1 MVAIKK
7 KSQNLPS
14 KLFLRKL
21 QHYQIRNEIMPLISA
36 KLMPTYL
43 MFLIF
48 VFNRMSCFV
57 LLHLINLLHQDIDGR
72 EADGGA
78 HVL

>member
-7 KSQNLPS
+7 KSQNLLS
-14 KLFLRKL
+14 KLSFRKL
-21 QHYQIRNEIMPLISA
+21 QHYQIRHEIPLISA
-36 KLMPTYL
+36 KLMPTYV

-57 LLHLINLLHQDIDGR
+57 LLQLISLLHQDIDGR
-72 EADGGA
+72 EVDGDA